1 VALVYD
7 FDGTLARGN
16 IQEHSFIPELGIDV
30 VAFWREVKDAAR
42 RHYADEILVYMQ
54 QMLAHAKARGLRIMA
69 ADMQGHGRPTPLF
82 DGVITWFDHINAYG
96 AELGSTLN
104 TTSSV
109 RHPRDDPGNADRGSL
124 SR

>member
-42 RHYADEILVYMQ
+42 PHDADESLVYMQ
-54 QMLAHAKARGLRIMA
+54 QMRSSA
-69 ADMQGHGRPTPLF
+69 
-82 DGVITWFDHINAYG
+82 
-96 AELGSTLN
+96 STLN

-109 RHPRDDPGNADRGSL
+109 WHPRDHPGNADRGSL